1 MSTRV
6 ETLPNPLAA
15 TAPSGGALWVLAD
28 AWIVAQRFLRHWRQ
42 QPGPVLIGWFFPVLI
57 LLMFGALFGGAITVP
72 GGGSYVEFLM
82 PGMFALAMFFGLEA
96 TVLGVTTDT
105 RKGVTDRF
113 RTLPISGGAIVL
125 GRCLA
130 DLLNS
135 LVALVILIGTGLA
148 LGWRWHNGLTAA
160 LAAIGLLVLFRFA
173 MLWVGIVIGL
183 TISGPEW
190 VSAVQILVWPIG
202 FLSSV
207 FVDPVT
213 MPGWLGAIAAWN
225 PISITASATRQLFGN
240 PGYGGSTWLAE
251 HAIGMA
257 MLVPLFLTAIFMPLA
272 ALAYRRG

>member
-6 ETLPNPLAA
+6 ETLPNPLAP

-28 AWIVAQRFLRHWRQ
+28 AWTVAQRFLRHWRQ

-72 GGGSYVEFLM
+72 GGGSYFEFLM

-105 RKGVTDRF
+105 QKGVTDRF

-207 FVDPVT
+207 FVDPLT

-272 ALAYRRG
+272 AWAYRRG